1 MSLKTKIKEGLY
13 IDLYAE
19 SYTDS
24 LYDKKKHEQSTLIRI
39 PHREREKELIIWPQ
53 QATEAEKAA
62 HWSSE

>member
-1 MSLKTKIKEGLY
+1 LKMSLKTKIKEGLY

-19 SYTDS
+19 S
-24 LYDKKKHEQSTLIRI
+24 YDKKKHEQSTLIRI